1 MVIVGNSG
9 RFNGRNLDTK
19 RKKVIDFPEQLRKGM
34 VNCAIK

>member
-1 MVIVGNSG
+1 MVIVENSG
-9 RFNGRNLDTK
+9 LSNGRDLDTK